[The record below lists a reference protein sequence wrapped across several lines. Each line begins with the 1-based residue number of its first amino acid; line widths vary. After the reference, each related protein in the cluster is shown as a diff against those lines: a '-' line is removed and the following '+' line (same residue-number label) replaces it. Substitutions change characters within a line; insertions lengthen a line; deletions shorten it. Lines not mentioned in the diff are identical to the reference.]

1 MQRNGISEVQK
12 TALLLKKPNWTKK
25 TRKKNYSLKTGDIE
39 IVINGRLQELNI
51 TLPELHDNA
60 MPYALGVVSGRNVIL
75 SGQTPR
81 VNGEQK
87 YTGTLGTPSINVEEA
102 QDAARICV
110 INLLGALKELV
121 GDLDQVERIVKIN
134 GYVASTNDFT
144 EHSKVINAASVLLND
159 IFREGKKHARVAIGL
174 ASLPGGAPVEIEMI
188 AELKA

>member
-1 MQRNGISEVQK
+1 MS
-12 TALLLKKPNWTKK
+12 
-25 TRKKNYSLKTGDIE
+25 IE
-39 IVINGRLQELNI
+39 KRLQELNI
-51 TLPELHDNA
+51 TLPELNDDA
-60 MPYALGVVSGRNVIL
+60 MPYALGVVSGKTVIL

-87 YTGTLGTPSINVEEA
+87 YIGTLGTPSINVEEA

-110 INLLGALKELV
+110 INLLGALKGLI
-121 GDLDQVERIVKIN
+121 GDLEQVERIVKIN

-159 IFREGKKHARVAIGL
+159 IFGVEMKHARVAIGL
-174 ASLPGGAPVEIEMI
+174 ASLPGGAAVEMEMT